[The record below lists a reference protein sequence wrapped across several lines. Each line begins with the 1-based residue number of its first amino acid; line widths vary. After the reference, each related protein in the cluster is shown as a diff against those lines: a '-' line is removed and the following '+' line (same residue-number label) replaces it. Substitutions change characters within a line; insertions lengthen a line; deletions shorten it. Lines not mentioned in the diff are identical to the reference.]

1 VLLEEYIQT
10 ISKYRQISGSQGVG
24 RGERLERHDGRLQFR
39 GDGVGNRPGEFLAN
53 PLHFR
58 ALLGAQGADPERRED
73 RKRDKARAAEEEE
86 ASSERCHANVDMV
99 DIEVEL

>member
-1 VLLEEYIQT
+1 
-10 ISKYRQISGSQGVG
+10 
-24 RGERLERHDGRLQFR
+24 
-39 GDGVGNRPGEFLAN
+39 
-53 PLHFR
+53 
-58 ALLGAQGADPERRED
+58 LGAQGADPERRED